1 MSKRR
6 TKDAAA
12 PTNCWQVPLS
22 VSDVP
27 EAGLHIDLTPDER
40 EREAVAAAAGLAS
53 LPRLEASFE
62 VTGHG
67 RSGLHIVGRVS
78 ATVGQTCVVTLDPME
93 NEVDEAVDLVFVPSP
108 RAARHEAAEIEVAL
122 EDAAE
127 ALVEGTVG
135 LRAIATDFPCL

>member
-12 PTNCWQVPLS
+12 ATNRWHVPLS

-67 RSGLHIVGRVS
+67 RSGLHIGGRGS
-78 ATVGQTCVVTLDPME
+78 ATVGQTCVCTPEPLE
-93 NEVDEAVDLVFVPSP
+93 NQVGEAGEFVFVPF
-108 RAARHEAAEIEVAL
+108 ARTA
-122 EDAAE
+122 
-127 ALVEGTVG
+127 
-135 LRAIATDFPCL
+135 R